1 MRTSVTYAG
10 LDFDVIGDYV
20 PYSRETRDEPA
31 EGGYLEDTQ
40 IKLGE
45 HDVTDVLDYD
55 TRMAIETIAEQGMR
69 G

>member
-1 MRTSVTYAG
+1 MQTSVQFAG
-10 LDFDVIGDYV
+10 LDFDVIGDFV

-55 TRMAIETIAEQGMR
+55 TRMAIETIAAQEFAR
-69 G
+69 